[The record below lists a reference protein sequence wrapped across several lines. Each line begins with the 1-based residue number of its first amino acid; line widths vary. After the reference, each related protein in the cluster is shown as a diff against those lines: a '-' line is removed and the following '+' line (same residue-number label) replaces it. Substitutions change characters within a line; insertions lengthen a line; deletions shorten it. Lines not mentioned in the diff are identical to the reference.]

1 MEEIIRAGNERLLV
15 KAKASGREVPQER
28 IDDFLARLAECCN
41 MSRAAREAGVSTSMI
56 YRLRGRDAAFAAAW
70 QDAIE
75 AGYERLE
82 LGLIEAALARLAKR
96 ADAGADAP
104 DAGSVDAASP
114 VIEPMTM
121 EQAIQL
127 LGRYRATIRGGKAQS
142 KRSGARAPT
151 SEETDEAILK
161 RLAILRRQRGW
172 DKL

>member
-1 MEEIIRAGNERLLV
+1 MEEIIRAGNDQLLM
-15 KAKASGREVPQER
+15 KARPSGREVPQER

-41 MSRAAREAGVSTSMI
+41 MSRAARQAGVSTSMI

-70 QDAIE
+70 QEAIE
-75 AGYERLE
+75 AGYQRLE
-82 LGLIEAALARLAKR
+82 MGLIEAALARVSKTT
-96 ADAGADAP
+96 GETAP
-104 DAGSVDAASP
+104 DESSDDAAVS

-127 LGRYRATIRGGKAQS
+127 LGRYRATV
-142 KRSGARAPT
+142 RSGKLQSNRRGAARAPT
-151 SEETDEAILK
+151 SEETDAAILK

>member
-1 MEEIIRAGNERLLV
+1 MEETIRAGNGRLRM
-15 KAKASGREVPQER
+15 KAKASGREVSQER
-28 IDDFLARLAECCN
+28 IDDFLARLAESCN

-56 YRLRGRDAAFAAAW
+56 YRLRARDAEFAAAW
-70 QDAIE
+70 QAAIE

-82 LGLIEAALARLAKR
+82 LGLIEAALARVGKPADAPE
-96 ADAGADAP
+96 ADAGNADA
-104 DAGSVDAASP
+104 ATP

-127 LGRYRATIRGGKAQS
+127 LGRYRATVRSGKGQS
-142 KRSGARAPT
+142 KRGGERAPT

>member
-1 MEEIIRAGNERLLV
+1 MEEIIRAGNERLLM
-15 KAKASGREVPQER
+15 KAKASGYEVPQAR

-82 LGLIEAALARLAKR
+82 LGLIEAALARVAKG
-96 ADAGADAP
+96 AGAPDVGGADA
-104 DAGSVDAASP
+104 AAP